1 MNRHHTNGYLYA
13 LGASLALAGSFV
25 FSKSALNHLSMLQFG
40 LLWFSLGVVWNSI
53 WFLAKRDYRN
63 VRGDGWKKTGVAL
76 VIAILEGAA
85 TGLFYM
91 AIKAMENPAV
101 VSFIGNIGPV
111 FVTLMGILLLKER
124 FRSLQIIGI
133 ITTILG
139 VFVINFREGGFAGF
153 TDPGSVYV
161 ISAAFLFSLATIV
174 ARRMNQLLV
183 PGYMSLIR
191 SFILAVAMAILFF
204 RTGEFAPLTLSIW
217 KDLAIGSILETLIVI
232 VFAYQALKL
241 IEATKTSLLISTK
254 GVWTLVLAWIFLGVF
269 PTVVQLVGGFLTLA
283 GVWLITWNR
292 ETTPQE

>member
-1 MNRHHTNGYLYA
+1 MNRHQTNGYLYA
-13 LGASLALAGSFV
+13 LGASLALAASFV
-25 FSKSALNHLSMLQFG
+25 FSKSVLNHLSILQFG
-40 LLWFSLGVVWNSI
+40 LLWFSMGVVWNSI
-53 WFLAKRDYRN
+53 WFLVRRDYRN
-63 VRGDGWKKTGVAL
+63 VKENAGAKTGVAV

-85 TGLFYM
+85 TGLFYL

-124 FRSLQIIGI
+124 FRASQVIGI
-133 ITTILG
+133 VITISG
-139 VFVINFREGGFAGF
+139 IFVINFREGGFAGF
-153 TDPGSVYV
+153 VDPGSVYV

-174 ARRMNQLLV
+174 GRRMHHLLV

-191 SFILAVAMAILFF
+191 SFFLALAMALLFF
-204 RTGEFAPLTLSIW
+204 RNGDMVPVSLNLW
-217 KDLAIGSILETLIVI
+217 KDLALGSLLETLIVI
-232 VFAYQALKL
+232 LFAYQALKL

-269 PTVVQLVGGFLTLA
+269 PTGVQLAGGLLTLV

-292 ETTPQE
+292 NSTPQK